1 MQALGFPESP
11 YSLPSTNMFKATHK
25 RRATTLSKTL
35 LTAGLLGGAALSTLG
50 AGSAQAAWTPD
61 PAGTSSSNKYSCTF
75 GGIVPCEVN
84 DPTGIVGLLPEG
96 DKILTI
102 LNTTSVDNG
111 SNLAFEYQPPD
122 IHPFHVDLDL
132 AGNDLNG
139 GLLGY
144 TLQVS
149 GSTDLITTAF
159 LGAIAPAGIVTKDIY
174 SSVTNY
180 NNGGVGDLCRLT
192 TLGTQCDF
200 SGVSQVWVRDT
211 WAATPSGVDSISN
224 DFAQT
229 GVPGPLPLLGAGA
242 AFGFSRNLRK
252 RIKTSKSPEVMS
264 ALG

>member
-1 MQALGFPESP
+1 
-11 YSLPSTNMFKATHK
+11 MFKATHK

-61 PAGTSSSNKYSCTF
+61 PGLSPSSNSYSCTF
-75 GGIVPCEVN
+75 GGIVPCALN

-102 LNTTSVDNG
+102 LNYNSIANG
-111 SNLAFEYQPPD
+111 SNLKFEYQPPD

-132 AGNDLNG
+132 AGNDLDG
-139 GLLGY
+139 GLFGY

-149 GSTDLITTAF
+149 GSSDKILSAY
-159 LGAIAPAGIVTKDIY
+159 LAAQAPAGIVTKDIY
-174 SSVTNY
+174 SSAALY
-180 NNGGVGDLCRLT
+180 NGGTGGAGDLCQLT

-211 WAATPSGVDSISN
+211 WAPTGAGVDNLSN
-224 DFAQT
+224 DFAQK
-229 GVPGPLPLLGAGA
+229 VPAPLPLLGAGA
-242 AFGFSRNLRK
+242 AFGSIRKLRK
-252 RIKTSKSPEVMS
+252 FSSQLKTFSM
-264 ALG
+264 G

>member
-61 PAGTSSSNKYSCTF
+61 PAGTPSSNKYSCTF
-75 GGIVPCEVN
+75 GGIVPCAVN

-102 LNTTSVDNG
+102 LNTTSIANG

-132 AGNDLNG
+132 AGNDLDG
-139 GLLGY
+139 GLFGY

-149 GSTDLITTAF
+149 GSSDKITSAY
-159 LGAIAPAGIVTKDIY
+159 LSANAPAGIVTKDIY
-174 SSVTNY
+174 SSAANY
-180 NNGGVGDLCRLT
+180 NNGTGGAGDLCQLT

-211 WAATPSGVDSISN
+211 WASTGAGVDNLSN
-224 DFAQT
+224 DFAQ
-229 GVPGPLPLLGAGA
+229 VPAPLPLLGAGA
-242 AFGFSRNLRK
+242 VFGSIRKLRK
-252 RIKTSKSPEVMS
+252 FSSQLKTFSM
-264 ALG
+264 G